1 MGVHCKLTELGK
13 TTMAVKSLTVILSL
27 SSLGAAEPSY
37 GYGVGIHPTG
47 VVKTDR
53 SPQGAPGY
61 GIVSLYGKREVE
73 PSYGYGVA
81 IHPTG
86 ISKTDRSPQGL
97 GYGLYG
103 KRSAEPGYGYGG
115 YGAASVSVSQFDHGY
130 GYNPQSYTY
139 GYNIGGYGKR
149 SADPGYGIG
158 LIGYGLAATAFH
170 PYGGVSSTDRSPQ
183 YFQPMAM
190 EFMER
195 EMLMLSL
202 AMELVMD
209 LLPLPSIHME
219 DPAPT
224 TEPHKDFPVMDITST
239 MFMVRDLLNLDIFM
253 ESITVNNMSVN
264 HILAM
269 QSMLPIL
276 IEFCKSL
283 RLYLIISLICENN
296 LNRIK
301 N

>member
-1 MGVHCKLTELGK
+1 MGVHCKLTELGI
-13 TTMAVKSLTVILSL
+13 TTMAVKSLAVIVSL
-27 SSLGAAEPSY
+27 SSYVAAEASY
-37 GYGVGIHPTG
+37 GFG
-47 VVKTDR
+47 
-53 SPQGAPGY
+53 S
-61 GIVSLYGKREVE
+61 
-73 PSYGYGVA
+73 A

-97 GYGLYG
+97 PGIGYYGKREAEPSYGYGVAIHPSGISKTDRSPQGLPGYGIVGLYG
-103 KRSAEPGYGYGG
+103 KREAEPS

-170 PYGGVSSTDRSPQ
+170 PYGGVSSTARSPQ

-209 LLPLPSIHME
+209 LLPLPSIH
-219 DPAPT
+219 T
-224 TEPHKDFPVMDITST
+224 
-239 MFMVRDLLNLDIFM
+239 
-253 ESITVNNMSVN
+253 
-264 HILAM
+264 
-269 QSMLPIL
+269 
-276 IEFCKSL
+276 
-283 RLYLIISLICENN
+283 
-296 LNRIK
+296 
-301 N
+301 